1 MPYID
6 FDRVHREIRL
16 LDVVEA
22 MFHPLIERR
31 GPKARGACPAKC
43 CDQAR
48 CVSFDF
54 QRGAW
59 FCHKCQRMGGAIDF
73 FRTTTNQS
81 VYDGTVSLY
90 RLLGKDLPLRPAT
103 YDQLRKRKGSTRQRV
118 DAEPNRE
125 L

>member
-1 MPYID
+1 
-6 FDRVHREIRL
+6 
-16 LDVVEA
+16 
-22 MFHPLIERR
+22 
-31 GPKARGACPAKC
+31 
-43 CDQAR
+43 
-48 CVSFDF
+48 
-54 QRGAW
+54 
-59 FCHKCQRMGGAIDF
+59 MGGAIDL